1 MAERV
6 NFEFRLRDLLTP
18 KLRKI
23 QRGFNNLNRTTILI
37 NRNLKE
43 MSNSL
48 SLVGVNQRRAFDTA
62 HIEGYNN
69 AVRRTTAN
77 VRALARAN
85 AGATVGATTTRRT
98 TTTRGGGGIGF
109 LPFTTGTALAY
120 GGYSLGRS
128 IIQTIAEH
136 EMGGVQMGVLYG
148 KSVGMSVYRNL
159 LKKAAETPYQV
170 TDYIRGT
177 MQLRQ
182 GMKVLQVKLTQL
194 KPI

>member
-182 GMKVLQVKLTQL
+182 GMRGLTGKTNQL